1 MPGIPEEILLAIARL
16 VYDYREDPR
25 SLDPAG
31 ILGFGLEVLG
41 TVVNLKHP
49 GAVTSPRDPT
59 RVRHIIIGSFNSPNF
74 GGWSLD
80 RVGFSWGREWKRLV
94 DVVSPAL
101 NLAFLSLGEN
111 DLDRHFFEWSAGLRR
126 PINVFLDNC
135 HLDATFFPPKE
146 SRLKLQFSSVSL
158 QNVTSYCHSSTLTN
172 MSFLQLCSV
181 DLERAALDIDAA
193 LDSSWGTQDQPEEFF
208 LPRSI
213 EYLSM
218 NVAGGLYYDYVAYA
232 MTYVAVEMIQ
242 SCGQLKWLGLR
253 SFDLHYDGETKISIP
268 IAKATGPLS
277 FLSMIS
283 ADECEIGE
291 LTISTP
297 ITISVRALDYGLLGV
312 RTVRVRV
319 DVGEPGRLQSL
330 LRQFTV
336 LTELV
341 VDWVNSEEMVE
352 NLVFPFST
360 IKRMRFNELGV
371 KSVDPVLMKAKI
383 EENKERTELT
393 QFWLNGRLGWVD
405 LGSHKTYLPP
415 MPAYGGARDPEEM
428 RDDGVLHFSL
438 TSRQFHQ
445 VSLDVLGS
453 VVQFSE
459 PGVELELEEKGKVR
473 HVVVGRP
480 HTGELS
486 SALATNFDTGKL
498 FSSVLVDCDR
508 ISTLSLYDVRLGGE
522 FLEWA
527 VALPRTIW
535 ANLVRCRIDES
546 FFPHAGDRRE
556 LQFHALKLEGLRGLS
571 VDGVVANSVTVSLR
585 ILHLALG
592 GLLRLDLTVDG
603 RVLFLAAGAGLYRL
617 FHQVPKSVKFLALTY
632 TKEDPIWG
640 LGRGSVD
647 SGVMIANSCRWLEE
661 LVVKGPSGS
670 YQSDV
675 MVQMEINKAE
685 VPFAFVNCLRH
696 SWCNVRELTISTPI
710 TDRWDSLDDGYGSF
724 ANIVKVCMKGGGD
737 ERAGRLREFIGYSAL
752 QELVVDWEDG
762 SEMSDNVICGDYPI
776 RLKFNE
782 LGERTVDANLLLA
795 KIEENKGSIGLRE
808 FWLNGYKIWDRYQR
822 IYSSM

>member
-1 MPGIPEEILLAIARL
+1 MPGIPEEILLAIAKM

-31 ILGFGLEVLG
+31 ILGFGLVSRQFHRLSQEVLG

-49 GAVTSPRDPT
+49 GALTSPRDPT

-158 QNVTSYCHSSTLTN
+158 QNVTSYSHSSTLTN

-232 MTYVAVEMIQ
+232 MTYVAVEMIE

-297 ITISVRALDYGLLGV
+297 ITVSVRALDYGLLGV
-312 RTVRVRV
+312 RTVRVQV

-341 VDWVNSEEMVE
+341 VDWVNSEEMVSTVFVRESGLTLVLQVE

-360 IKRMRFNELGV
+360 IKRMKFNELGV

-393 QFWLNGRLGWVD
+393 QFWLNGRLV
-405 LGSHKTYLPP
+405 
-415 MPAYGGARDPEEM
+415 
-428 RDDGVLHFSL
+428 
-438 TSRQFHQ
+438 
-445 VSLDVLGS
+445 
-453 VVQFSE
+453 
-459 PGVELELEEKGKVR
+459 
-473 HVVVGRP
+473 
-480 HTGELS
+480 
-486 SALATNFDTGKL
+486 
-498 FSSVLVDCDR
+498 
-508 ISTLSLYDVRLGGE
+508 
-522 FLEWA
+522 
-527 VALPRTIW
+527 
-535 ANLVRCRIDES
+535 
-546 FFPHAGDRRE
+546 
-556 LQFHALKLEGLRGLS
+556 
-571 VDGVVANSVTVSLR
+571 
-585 ILHLALG
+585 
-592 GLLRLDLTVDG
+592 
-603 RVLFLAAGAGLYRL
+603 
-617 FHQVPKSVKFLALTY
+617 
-632 TKEDPIWG
+632 
-640 LGRGSVD
+640 
-647 SGVMIANSCRWLEE
+647 
-661 LVVKGPSGS
+661 
-670 YQSDV
+670 
-675 MVQMEINKAE
+675 
-685 VPFAFVNCLRH
+685 
-696 SWCNVRELTISTPI
+696 
-710 TDRWDSLDDGYGSF
+710 
-724 ANIVKVCMKGGGD
+724 
-737 ERAGRLREFIGYSAL
+737 
-752 QELVVDWEDG
+752 
-762 SEMSDNVICGDYPI
+762 
-776 RLKFNE
+776 
-782 LGERTVDANLLLA
+782 
-795 KIEENKGSIGLRE
+795 
-808 FWLNGYKIWDRYQR
+808 WDR
-822 IYSSM
+822 